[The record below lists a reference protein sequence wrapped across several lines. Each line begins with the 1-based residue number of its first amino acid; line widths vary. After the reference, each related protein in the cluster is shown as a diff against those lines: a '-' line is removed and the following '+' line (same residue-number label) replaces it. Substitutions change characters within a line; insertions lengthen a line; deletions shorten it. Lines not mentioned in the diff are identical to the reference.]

1 MSIEAM
7 KQALEA
13 LERYCTPYADG
24 THPADEAIVSLRQA
38 IEQAEK
44 QEPVA
49 FFDPQGKWLYWA
61 KPTRITAPVTVD
73 VQPLPLYT
81 TPQPQQAEKQE
92 PVSWVDLLKEASQIV
107 RDKVVWKRFID
118 GTPLANDIACWMADF
133 AIQHAQQ
140 PQREWVGLTDEERNT
155 ITRHHAYVDN
165 IIKATEAKLKER
177 NHG

>member
-13 LERYCTPYADG
+13 FEALQSHGDIAILVTPEREFNFARISK
-24 THPADEAIVSLRQA
+24 ELRQA
-38 IEQAEK
+38 IE
-44 QEPVA
+44 
-49 FFDPQGKWLYWA
+49 
-61 KPTRITAPVTVD
+61 
-73 VQPLPLYT
+73 
-81 TPQPQQAEKQE
+81 QAEKQE

-140 PQREWVGLTDEERNT
+140 PKREPLTDEQIEDLYFDGFS
-155 ITRHHAYVDN
+155 IS
-165 IIKATEAKLKER
+165 KLKQFARAIEAA
-177 NHG
+177 HGIKENT